1 METARRIAAEYS
13 ALVSALSD
21 ETLLS
26 IALQV
31 LAPIDDKERVRKRA
45 RQLLQAAGAADTEGL
60 ISEAEIDKL
69 WALLRKHSADRTT
82 N

>member
-31 LAPIDDKERVRKRA
+31 LGPIDDKERVMKRA
-45 RQLLQAAGAADTEGL
+45 RELLAQAGAADAEGKVT
-60 ISEAEIDKL
+60 EAEIDEL
-69 WALLRKHSADRTT
+69 WDLLRKHASR
-82 N
+82 

>member
-31 LAPIDDKERVRKRA
+31 LGPIDCKERVRARA
-45 RQLLQAAGAADTEGL
+45 RELLAQAGAADAEGKVT
-60 ISEAEIDKL
+60 EAEIDEL
-69 WALLRKHSADRTT
+69 WDLLRKHASR
-82 N
+82 

>member
-13 ALVSALSD
+13 GLVSALSD

-31 LAPIDDKERVRKRA
+31 LGPIDDKGRVRKRA
-45 RQLLQAAGAADTEGL
+45 RELLAQAGAADAEGKVT
-60 ISEAEIDKL
+60 EAEIDEL
-69 WALLRKHSADRTT
+69 WDLLRKHASR
-82 N
+82 

>member
-13 ALVSALSD
+13 GLVSALSD

-31 LAPIDDKERVRKRA
+31 LGPIDDKWRVRKRA
-45 RQLLQAAGAADTEGL
+45 RELLAQAGAADAEGKVT
-60 ISEAEIDKL
+60 EAEIDEL
-69 WALLRKHSADRTT
+69 WDLLRKHASR
-82 N
+82 

>member
-31 LAPIDDKERVRKRA
+31 LGPIDDKGRVRKRA
-45 RQLLQAAGAADTEGL
+45 RELLAQAGAADAEGKVT
-60 ISEAEIDKL
+60 EAEIDEL
-69 WALLRKHSADRTT
+69 WDLLRKHASR
-82 N
+82 

>member
-1 METARRIAAEYS
+1 METARRIAGEYS
-13 ALVSALSD
+13 GLVSALSD

-45 RQLLQAAGAADTEGL
+45 RELLAQAGAGDVEGKVT
-60 ISEAEIDKL
+60 EAEVDEL
-69 WALLRKHSADRTT
+69 WELLRKHACR
-82 N
+82 